1 MNKTVKEREQAQENP
16 DTEKETDEEK
26 DFDNE
31 YMNMIKM
38 LQEFSDVRDN
48 DMDKDKLRETLED
61 L

>member
-1 MNKTVKEREQAQENP
+1 MNKTVKERERVQENA
-16 DTEKETDEEK
+16 EAEQKNEEDK

-38 LQEFSDVRDN
+38 LQEFSDVRDEE
-48 DMDKDKLRETLED
+48 MDRDKLRETLED

>member
-16 DTEKETDEEK
+16 EAEQKNDEEK
-26 DFDNE
+26 DFNNE

-38 LQEFSDVRDN
+38 LQEFSDVRDEE
-48 DMDKDKLRETLED
+48 MDKDKLRETLED